1 MKIASL
7 QMRWYARGGFR
18 YVLAAIL
25 LVSLTL
31 GATCRVT
38 HPGEAAPSAPPA
50 TLNAGYPREAFTY
63 VDIKDAQAALEMWTK
78 QIVKD
83 KEFSPWKTK
92 VSICPD
98 EPTIIQALHNKELD
112 MVILNAPTYLKL
124 KDLAPLEPVFV
135 PSSHNHVGDE
145 FLLLVHRDAG
155 ITRVE
160 QLQNRKILIHPKF
173 SALSVHILWL
183 NSLLREQGLP
193 LFGRFFQTA
202 KSVENPSQAILPVF
216 FKKMDACLVM
226 RRLFETVAE
235 LNPQIGKDLLA
246 IAESPPMLRGII
258 VFRKDYS
265 EKLKQSVSK
274 TLAALHTHPEGKQ
287 ILTLLKYDK
296 LEKFKP
302 EHLRSIER
310 YHDSI
315 KHAQKI
321 SQRR

>member
-38 HPGEAAPSAPPA
+38 HPGEAEPSEPPA
-50 TLNAGYPREAFTY
+50 TLNAGYPRDAFTY
-63 VDIKDAQAALEMWTK
+63 VDIKDAQAALEMWTR

-83 KEFSPWKTK
+83 MKFPWKTK
-92 VSICPD
+92 VSIYPD
-98 EPTIIQALHNKELD
+98 EAAIIQAVQNKKLD
-112 MVILNAPTYLKL
+112 MVILNAPMYLKI
-124 KDLAPLEPVFV
+124 KDLVPVEPVFV
-135 PSSHNHVGDE
+135 PSSHNLIGDD

-155 ITRVE
+155 ITRVK
-160 QLQNRKILIHPKF
+160 QLQNRNVLIHPRF
-173 SALSVHILWL
+173 NPLSTHILWL
-183 NSLLREQGLP
+183 DSFLREQGLP
-193 LFGRFFQTA
+193 PYGRFFRTA

-226 RRLFETVAE
+226 RRLFQTVAE
-235 LNPQIGKDLLA
+235 LNPQIGKDLVV
-246 IAESPPMLRGII
+246 IAESPPLLRGII
-258 VFRKDYS
+258 VFRKDYR
-265 EKLKQSVSK
+265 EKLKRSVSK
-274 TLAALHTHPEGKQ
+274 TLAELHTHPEGKQ

-296 LEKFKP
+296 LVKFKP
-302 EHLRSIER
+302 EHLRSVER
-310 YHDSI
+310 FYDSV